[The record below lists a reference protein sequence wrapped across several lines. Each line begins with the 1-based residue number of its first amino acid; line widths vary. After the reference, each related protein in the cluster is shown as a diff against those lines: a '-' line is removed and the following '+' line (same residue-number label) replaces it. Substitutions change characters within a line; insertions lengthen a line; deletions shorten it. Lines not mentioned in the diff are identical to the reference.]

1 MVDIVEGQTLEIQ
14 NLISF
19 RGKLT
24 QNEIESVGKDM
35 EEFVVS
41 AGARRVG
48 NPITATYGI
57 ESDKIDVELL
67 IPVDKQVE
75 CSQCY
80 TYKERIRIVNA
91 VVAKYTGSPMGL
103 QGACNELNQYIIE
116 HKLMP
121 VTVGYNLTKKVDITN
136 PENTEVDI
144 YVGISQN
151 IL

>member
-24 QNEIESVGKDM
+24 QAEIESTRKDM
-35 EEFVVS
+35 EKFVIF
-41 AGARRVG
+41 AGAHPVG
-48 NPITATYGI
+48 NPIIATYGI

-75 CSQCY
+75 CLECY

-91 VVAKYTGSPMGL
+91 VVAKYTGSPRDL
-103 QGACNELNQYIIE
+103 QEACNELNQYIVE
-116 HKLMP
+116 HKLLP
-121 VTVGYNLTKKVDITN
+121 VTVGYNLTKNVDITN